1 MATATETIEFA
12 QRYCDLK
19 TWELFVASAYIRR
32 SWGPKRHPWRAS
44 QIFMRYESAIDSA
57 TEKLNKAAAEIASAE
72 FSRHVGATPR
82 H

>member
-12 QRYCDLK
+12 RRFHDLT
-19 TWELFVASAYIRR
+19 TWELLVASAYSRR
-32 SWGPKRHPWRAS
+32 VSGPKRHPWRAS
-44 QIFMRYESAIDSA
+44 QIFVRYESKIDSA

-72 FSRHVGATPR
+72 FARHVGATKR